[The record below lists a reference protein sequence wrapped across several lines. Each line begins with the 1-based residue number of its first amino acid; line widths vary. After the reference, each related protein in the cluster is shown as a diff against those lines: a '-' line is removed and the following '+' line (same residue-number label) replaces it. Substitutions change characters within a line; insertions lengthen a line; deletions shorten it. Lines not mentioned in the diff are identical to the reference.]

1 MATSL
6 LESLGQVIG
15 PDINARVAARLGEP
29 EQNVSRGVRS
39 GVASIFAGLLGKT
52 SDPGAMRQTFDLIT
66 DSANDGKVLDDVAT
80 FAEATGSKTPIMD
93 LGGRLLSGL
102 FGGQASTVNDL
113 VSKSSGL
120 RASSV
125 MSIMQ
130 LAAPLVLGF
139 LGRRVRDGGLTQS
152 SFTQMLLNEKDN
164 ILRAAPPG
172 IAKVLGI
179 EVGPIPRAEDEVR
192 LGAERLEEKARPYT
206 KPMHE
211 PPSGGSRRL
220 WPVLAAL
227 VAIFLLWAVWPRHG
241 RRVATS
247 ADTSRSTVSGGEV
260 APSTGMAAP
269 EGYMRKRLPNGKELS
284 VPIVGIE
291 SQLVSFIED
300 PNRPVNDSTW
310 FEFDRLTFE
319 TSSAKLLPQSDEQL
333 KNIAEIMAAY
343 PNVRAKIGGYTD
355 NTGNAAANKRLS
367 QQRADNVRQALVQ
380 QGVSAERLT
389 AEGYGSAHPVASNS
403 TEEGRAKNRRIA
415 LRVTNK

>member
-6 LESLGQVIG
+6 LDSLGQVIG

-52 SDPGAMRQTFDLIT
+52 SDPGAMRGTFDLIT
-66 DSANDGKVLDDVAT
+66 DSANDGRVLDDVAS

-102 FGGQASTVNDL
+102 FGGQSSTINDL
-113 VSKSSGL
+113 VAKSSGL
-120 RASSV
+120 RSSSV
-125 MSIMQ
+125 MSIMH

-152 SFTQMLLNEKDN
+152 SFTQMLLNEKDQ

-172 IAKVLGI
+172 IANVLGI
-179 EVGPIPRAEDEVR
+179 GAGAREEMPRREHV
-192 LGAERLEEKARPYT
+192 EEPARAYT
-206 KPMHE
+206 RPTHE
-211 PPSGGSRRL
+211 PPPGGSRRL

-241 RRVATS
+241 RRVA
-247 ADTSRSTVSGGEV
+247 ARVDTARSQVAGGEV
-260 APSTGMAAP
+260 APPAGTTAP
-269 EGYMRKRLPNGKELS
+269 VGFIRKRLPNGTEVS
-284 VPIVGIE
+284 IPITGTE
-291 SQLVSFIED
+291 SKVVAFIED
-300 PNRPVNDSTW
+300 PSRRVDNTTW
-310 FEFDRLTFE
+310 FEFDRLNFE
-319 TSSAKLLPQSDEQL
+319 TNSANLLPQSEEQL
-333 KNIAEIMAAY
+333 KNIAGIMAAY
-343 PNVRAKIGGYTD
+343 PNVRARIGGFTD

-367 QQRADNVRQALVQ
+367 EQRAENVRQALVQ
-380 QGVSAERLT
+380 DGVAAERIT
-389 AEGYGSAHPVASNS
+389 AQGYGSAHPVASNA

-415 LRVTNK
+415 LLITNK